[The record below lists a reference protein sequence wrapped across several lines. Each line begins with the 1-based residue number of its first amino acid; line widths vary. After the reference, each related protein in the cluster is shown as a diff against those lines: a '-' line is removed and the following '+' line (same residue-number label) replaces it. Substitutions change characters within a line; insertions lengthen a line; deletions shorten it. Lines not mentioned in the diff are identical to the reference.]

1 MKIIKP
7 TILTSLL
14 LLILLDSIS
23 QNIFVYNQQTGS
35 PIQDVIIYN
44 FDKSKTGLTNNLGI
58 VNISVFSENEDI
70 SFQHPSFT
78 TVTFSKSIFSKLKY
92 KIPLNEKLINLDEV
106 IVSASKWE
114 TKSNEIPNKI
124 EQIKRKDII
133 FDNPATSADIIAAG
147 NQVYVQK
154 SQLGGGSPMI
164 RGFAA
169 NKILMIVD
177 GVRMNNAIYR
187 SGNLHNVLQ
196 TDVNSIENIEII
208 FGPGT
213 NIYGSDALGGVI
225 DIHTIKPS
233 FSNGD
238 KMIGSGYALTRVSTA
253 DFERTFSA
261 NFDFSNSKWAFMA
274 NVSYSKFDDLQMGSM
289 HNDYNLRNEY
299 VNTIDGRDTIIKNE
313 DPRVQRY
320 SGYDQ
325 ISMMTKIR
333 HKHSEYVDWEYGLYL
348 TTSSDVPRYDR
359 LLQYSD
365 DVLKY
370 AQWDYTPQ
378 QWLMNRLSV
387 NMHNNA
393 SFYDNAIFTLAYQNI
408 KEGRQDR
415 KYRNDWLRKREEQVN
430 IFSLNAD
437 FDKVLSEGNFIYY
450 GLEVVYNGVESQGI
464 EENIVTQET
473 ETISSRYPDG
483 GTKFFQS
490 GAYLS
495 YKKNI
500 STVPITLL
508 AGARYSY
515 VILKSKF
522 TDTTFYQLPYSEINL
537 NNGALTG
544 SLGMVYH
551 PDDWQFNINLSS
563 GFRAP
568 NLDDVA
574 KIFDSE
580 PGNVVVP
587 NENLKPEYLYNIDVG
602 IIRKFD
608 GIAKLELTAFYSYLE
623 NAMVRRDFS
632 IDGHDSIMYDGE
644 FSKVQ
649 AVVNAGSA
657 TIYGANIIFD
667 IKLYKHLA
675 FSTVLTTIIGEDD
688 EGDKLRHAPPL
699 YGGTKLTFEKS
710 RLKMALGVDY
720 NAEVTYQNMAPSERD
735 KPYMYATDA
744 SGKPYSPGWW
754 TLNYNGSYAF
764 NEKFITMFKID
775 NIMDYRY
782 RTYSSGI
789 TAPGRNFVV
798 SFRYSF

>member
-1 MKIIKP
+1 MNSTKF
-7 TILTSLL
+7 TILVSLFL
-14 LLILLDSIS
+14 FLGTNLIS
-23 QNIFVYNQQTGS
+23 QDIFVYNQQTGS
-35 PIQDVIIYN
+35 PILDVVIFN
-44 FDKSKTGLTNNLGI
+44 ADKSKTGLTNSLGM

-70 SFQHPSFT
+70 RFQHPSFT
-78 TVTFSKSIFSKLKY
+78 TITFSKTDISKLHFKV
-92 KIPLNEKLINLDEV
+92 PLNEKLINLDEV

-133 FDNPATSADIIAAG
+133 FNNPATSADMIAAG

-169 NKILMIVD
+169 NKILMVVD

-196 TDVNSIENIEII
+196 TDVNSIENTEII

-225 DIHTIKPS
+225 DMHTLKPA
-233 FSNGD
+233 FSYGD
-238 KMIGSGYALTRVSTA
+238 KMIGSGYALARVSTA
-253 DFERTFSA
+253 DFERTLSA
-261 NFDFSNSKWAFMA
+261 NFDFSNNSWTFMA
-274 NVSYSKFDDLQMGSM
+274 NVSYSKFDDLQMGSK

-299 VNTIDGRDTIIKNE
+299 IDIIDGKDTIVENS
-313 DPRVQRY
+313 DPRIQRF

-325 ISMMTKIR
+325 VSMMTKIR
-333 HKHSEYVDWEYGLYL
+333 HKHSKYIDWEYGLYL
-348 TTSSDVPRYDR
+348 TTSSAVPRYDR

-370 AQWDYTPQ
+370 AEWDYTPQ

-393 SFYDNAIFTLAYQNI
+393 SFYDNAIFTLAYQYV

-415 KYRNDWLRKREEQVN
+415 KYKNDWLRKREEQVN
-430 IFSLNAD
+430 ILSLNAD

-450 GLEVVYNGVESQGI
+450 GFELVYNGVKSQGI
-464 EENIVTQET
+464 EENIKTQET
-473 ETISSRYPDG
+473 EAISSRYPDG

-495 YKKNI
+495 YKKNL
-500 STVPITLL
+500 STMPITLL

-515 VILKSKF
+515 VSLASKF
-522 TDTTFYQLPYSEINL
+522 TDTSFYQLPYSEINL

-551 PDDWQFNINLSS
+551 PAEWQFNVNLSS

-587 NENLKPEYLYNIDVG
+587 NENLEPEYLYNIDVG
-602 IIRKFD
+602 IIRKFN
-608 GIAKLELTAFYSYLE
+608 GIAKLELTAFYSYLD
-623 NAMVRRDFS
+623 NAMVRRDFT
-632 IDGHDSIMYDGE
+632 IDGHDSIIYDGE
-644 FSKVQ
+644 LSKVQ

-657 TIYGANIIFD
+657 TIYGASVIFD
-667 IKLYKHLA
+667 IKLHKHLA
-675 FSTVLTTIIGEDD
+675 FSTILTTIVGEDD
-688 EGDKLRHAPPL
+688 EGEKLRHAPPL

-710 RLKMALGVDY
+710 KLKMALGVDY
-720 NAEVTYQNMAPSERD
+720 NAEVSNQNMAPSERD
-735 KPYMYATDA
+735 KPYMYATN
-744 SGKPYSPGWW
+744 GNGEPYSPGWW
-754 TLNYNGSYAF
+754 TLNFNGSYAF
-764 NEKFITMFKID
+764 NEKFITLFKID

-789 TAPGRNFVV
+789 TAPGRNFIL